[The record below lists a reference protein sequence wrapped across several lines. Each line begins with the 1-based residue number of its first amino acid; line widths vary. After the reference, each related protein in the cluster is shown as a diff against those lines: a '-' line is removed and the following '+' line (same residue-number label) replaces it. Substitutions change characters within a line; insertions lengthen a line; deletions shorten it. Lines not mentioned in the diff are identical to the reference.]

1 MVLDFPPGF
10 AEPGRGVREPCAV
23 GPACITKVGCN
34 FLVRANTSPPEKKTA
49 ENCTG
54 ADISG
59 KKTAKNDNNRKME
72 NYKKSPLLVWG
83 ASPYR
88 LTSSNQ
94 NLPFRIEFFELE
106 F

>member
-72 NYKKSPLLVWG
+72 NYKNPLSLCGVPPHTG
-83 ASPYR
+83 TPRS
-88 LTSSNQ
+88 
-94 NLPFRIEFFELE
+94 IEICLSELNFFELE